1 MKTTGKTGP
10 VVAVKA
16 VHPSDELML
25 ITRNGVVNRQRVE
38 EIRVI
43 GRLTQGVRLLNLDEN
58 DELVDLARVMG
69 DNGDD
74 AGHEAEDGGEAGH
87 EADGG
92 GSPEGREAVAGA
104 DRGDAG

>member
-1 MKTTGKTGP
+1 MKTTDRTGP

-25 ITRNGVVNRQRVE
+25 VTRNGVVNRQRVE

-69 DNGDD
+69 DNGDEAD
-74 AGHEAEDGGEAGH
+74 PDPEAEDGGLQG
-87 EADGG
+87 
-92 GSPEGREAVAGA
+92 GREVVAGA
-104 DRGDAG
+104 ERERAG